1 MILIITTFIIVF
13 IFIISIYYTN
23 TIQKKAEKITTHSNV
38 EHLNSDYHL
47 NQDDD
52 TNLKLLLDEKGL
64 FKSLR
69 GKSSDEYLKQ
79 FIKNSDNK
87 ADLSSWAFL
96 KDMVEE
102 NRKKNAGT
110 DAPTSTSPAGTA
122 TGADADANTSEL
134 DLLFTLLSDS
144 LFPTTT
150 TPTTPTTPTSQAS
163 SAEDIQ
169 RDIVVKELKVRDIVD
184 SIINSVD
191 DSDNSI
197 DIPPELSPSSNYPT
211 ISKKDVIDYLNTYD
225 VYEASNSIP
234 YEYKNDKDSNNE
246 EWKLEN
252 PKQFEYITDEDYP
265 DKEDE
270 EYYKKSAEAYK
281 KDQKDHNEIL
291 TLINDIELTKQ
302 KWLYTNKCQKFL
314 EEPFL
319 SDFKPAYH
327 NYMIYAFTSVLKYL
341 PSVEKPQDLTLIEL
355 EAYKLILQ
363 KMPNCDDL
371 VNMFG
376 NDLDSLN
383 CNLDKIKTQK
393 PKKTY
398 KLLEIK
404 KQTKNKKTD
413 KDKDKDKDKNNQ
425 GTTTTGTPT
434 TTSMVGNTANKG
446 YISPN
451 DIKAYDP
458 LEDQCQVMYS
468 LKNMT
473 HVKKK

>member
-23 TIQKKAEKITTHSNV
+23 SIQKKAEKITKGSNV
-38 EHLNSDYHL
+38 EHLESNYHL

-64 FKSLR
+64 FKSLK

-110 DAPTSTSPAGTA
+110 DTPTSTSPTVTA
-122 TGADADANTSEL
+122 TGADANTDTSEL

-144 LFPTTT
+144 LFPKTTT
-150 TPTTPTTPTSQAS
+150 TMSRDS
-163 SAEDIQ
+163 SDEDIQ

-184 SIINSVD
+184 SIMNSAN
-191 DSDNSI
+191 DSDNI
-197 DIPPELSPSSNYPT
+197 DIPPELDSSSNYPT
-211 ISKKDVIDYLNTYD
+211 VSKKDVIDYLNTFD
-225 VYEASNSIP
+225 VYEATNSIP
-234 YEYKNDKDSNNE
+234 YEYKHDKDDHTE
-246 EWKLEN
+246 EWKLEST
-252 PKQFEYITDEDYP
+252 KQFEYITDEDYP

-270 EYYKKSAEAYK
+270 EYYKKSAEEYK

-291 TLINDIELTKQ
+291 SLINDIELTKQ
-302 KWLYTNKCQKFL
+302 KWLDTNKCQKFL

-404 KQTKNKKTD
+404 NQAKK
-413 KDKDKDKDKNNQ
+413 KDKDNKDTDKQ
-425 GTTTTGTPT
+425 RSTTTTGTPTTGIPT
-434 TTSMVGNTANKG
+434 TTSMVGNTDNKG